1 MTKKSIIITIVVLII
16 GLIIFYIST
25 FNKKMSKDEFIEL
38 MKSFKNVSNAKIESS
53 IETKYIKGDNSVSI
67 RKDGVLTWVN
77 SKDKK
82 CISWSP
88 ENRTYSNLEY
98 VEDITGL
105 EDAEYNFCGFENLN
119 GTKCAVAEFKLS
131 DVNLITKIWLDTKNG
146 AVLKT
151 VNKGKN
157 ELNEEYEITEEYT
170 VTYNVVNDSDVE
182 KPSLE
187 GYTKV

>member
-1 MTKKSIIITIVVLII
+1 MQNTS
-16 GLIIFYIST
+16 
-25 FNKKMSKDEFIEL
+25 
-38 MKSFKNVSNAKIESS
+38 
-53 IETKYIKGDNSVSI
+53 
-67 RKDGVLTWVN
+67 
-77 SKDKK
+77 
-82 CISWSP
+82 
-88 ENRTYSNLEY
+88 
-98 VEDITGL
+98 
-105 EDAEYNFCGFENLN
+105 FCGFEKIH
-119 GTKCAVAEFKLS
+119 GTKCVVAEFKLS
-131 DVNLITKIWLDTKNG
+131 DVNLITKIWLDAKNG